1 MYSTIEDLTP
11 GLAILGHIKI
21 GRKGEK
27 RVSKS
32 GGTYSIPQK
41 LDHFVITHRERG
53 SDDNFIVDET
63 LTKKI
68 GGEVREINI
77 RLLFDDIELN
87 FPHRL
92 ACYVTQSDLK
102 KHFGIE
108 SRSKRCYCTGNGRE
122 ATRLQKDGSKETME
136 CNPLACEI
144 YNGQIGDIK
153 CKALARLIFTLPDM
167 DYVGGC
173 YDFVTSSMETI
184 RNIKGSILYI
194 LQKTQGI
201 LAGIPLQLRMYAATD
216 ESEKGQV
223 KNWKVTIVY
232 AGKEEQ
238 LIDIVKQ
245 IAHARSRSYVDIKR
259 LQIEA
264 QKAIEYI
271 ENAEEGDIAEEFYP
285 PKPEP
290 NYQCDGE
297 LLRKINDL
305 AMSCGYN
312 SAKTIALLGEY
323 KGREGEL
330 KDKLVLEFNE
340 KEKAALKGVE
350 SPGVLD
356 SVVSPAGCKPV
367 APGCEGAI
375 PSTPTNEPEQQSLPH
390 QPEQQRQESELQDE
404 KGKERQDIVNSISDF
419 KGKMTPADFK
429 KIRSKYPK
437 VAAMSMQELKALE
450 KELRGNNG

>member
-32 GGTYSIPQK
+32 GNTFNIPQK

-53 SDDNFIVDET
+53 TDDNFIVDED

-68 GGEVREINI
+68 GIDAKEINI
-77 RLLFDDIELN
+77 RLLFDDITMN

-102 KHFGIE
+102 KHFDIE

-122 ATRLQKDGSKETME
+122 ATRLQKDGSKETITCDPMS
-136 CNPLACEI
+136 CEI
-144 YNGQIGDIK
+144 YNGQVGDIK

-232 AGKEEQ
+232 AGTEEK

-245 IAHARSRSYVDIKR
+245 IAHTRSRSYVDIKR

-285 PKPEP
+285 QKLEP
-290 NYQCDGE
+290 DYQCDGK
-297 LLRKINDL
+297 LLKEINDL

-323 KGREGEL
+323 KKREGEL
-330 KDKLVLEFNE
+330 KVKLQGELKDKSTADNPSIQDKPTEE
-340 KEKAALKGVE
+340 ETVE
-350 SPGVLD
+350 VHKQS
-356 SVVSPAGCKPV
+356 
-367 APGCEGAI
+367 
-375 PSTPTNEPEQQSLPH
+375 EPEQQPLPEPEPIQQK
-390 QPEQQRQESELQDE
+390 QPSELKDE
-404 KGKERQDIVNSISDF
+404 KGKERQEIINSIANIKKTMKSE
-419 KGKMTPADFK
+419 AFK
-429 KIRSKYPK
+429 KIRNKYSR
-437 VAAMSMQELKALE
+437 VESMSMQELLDME
-450 KELRGNNG
+450 KELKGE